1 MRGVRNIKYGKGR
14 TWGTVL
20 AAIIVL
26 VWSGYGSQV
35 QVLTTLNW
43 HNLIDFLSKWW
54 PPSPKTLGPALTSA
68 VVTIQMAIFG
78 TVIALIIG
86 FVSAF
91 AAARNTTSHKGIYTL
106 MRSFLSIL
114 RSVPV
119 VVFGLLF
126 VPFVGLGPLGGVMAL
141 ILHNWGVL
149 GKLIAE
155 RIEASEP
162 EPFEAVQATGA
173 HKLPTVL
180 YGIIPQIRMNIL
192 SDAFYRLEVNVR
204 DTMVLG
210 FIGAGGI
217 GNDLFINFKSF
228 DYAATTTDVL
238 LIIIMVFILDGVGG
252 IVRRWAR

>member
-1 MRGVRNIKYGKGR
+1 MKVIKSGRLR
-14 TWGTVL
+14 TWGICA
-20 AAIIVL
+20 AAIVVL
-26 VWSGYGSQV
+26 IWSGYGSDV
-35 QVLTTLNW
+35 QVLSTINW
-43 HNLIDFLSKWW
+43 QNLADFLSKWW
-54 PPSPKTLGPALTSA
+54 PPSPETLGPALTSV

-78 TVIALIIG
+78 TFIALILG
-86 FVSAF
+86 FFSAF
-91 AAARNTTSHKGIYTL
+91 SAARNITSHSGFYTV
-106 MRSFLSIL
+106 MRGFLSVL

-119 VVFGLLF
+119 VVFGLIF
-126 VPFVGLGPLGGVMAL
+126 VPLVGLGPLGGVMAL
-141 ILHNWGVL
+141 VLHNWGVL

-162 EPFEAVQATGA
+162 EPYEAVQSTGA
-173 HKLPTVL
+173 QKLPTIL

-228 DYAATTTDVL
+228 DYASTTTDVL
-238 LIIIMVFILDGVGG
+238 LIIAMVFILDGIGSF
-252 IVRRWAR
+252 VRKWAR